1 MTTTLV
7 VRTVFILI
15 KSEGSIMF
23 SIFMQS
29 LKLIFWIF
37 TVRSRVKIPS
47 ILLNAYHTGQTL
59 DHHHPALGRM
69 SSLEISELVQW
80 SDMILFD
87 YITGHYDR

>member
-1 MTTTLV
+1 MFYTETIRKLKVNPLDIYFTL
-7 VRTVFILI
+7 
-15 KSEGSIMF
+15 
-23 SIFMQS
+23 
-29 LKLIFWIF
+29 
-37 TVRSRVKIPS
+37 RSRVKIPS
-47 ILLNAYHTGQTL
+47 VLLNAYHTGQTL